1 LTIDPKIREL
11 HNYELQRLVQFYD
24 APGAIPDRNLFSYN
38 PHKMKENH
46 FVFLK
51 KSFTVHL
58 KPDGEIC
65 NRLKAGTKVYLCQIK
80 GEWTKISWRNGKKK
94 GWLKL

>member
-1 LTIDPKIREL
+1 
-11 HNYELQRLVQFYD
+11 
-24 APGAIPDRNLFSYN
+24 
-38 PHKMKENH
+38 MKENH
-46 FVFLK
+46 FVFLE

-80 GEWTKISWRNGKKK
+80 GEWTKRTSTIGRNVSIITNSGIITGKASKIDNDGALVISKGKKITRLLVGDIK
-94 GWLKL
+94 YH

>member
-1 LTIDPKIREL
+1 MFKGY
-11 HNYELQRLVQFYD
+11 H
-24 APGAIPDRNLFSYN
+24 

-46 FVFLK
+46 SVFLK

-65 NRLKAGTKVYLCQIK
+65 NRLKAGTKVYLCQSK

-94 GWLKL
+94 GWLKF